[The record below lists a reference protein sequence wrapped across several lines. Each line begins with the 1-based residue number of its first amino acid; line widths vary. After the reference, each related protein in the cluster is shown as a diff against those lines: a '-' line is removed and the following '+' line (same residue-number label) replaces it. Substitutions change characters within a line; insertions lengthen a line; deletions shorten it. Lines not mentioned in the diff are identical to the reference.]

1 MFQRFVLLLAL
12 MVPLSM
18 HAQTTR
24 LDTVRHLN
32 VRPGGGYSAIWGY
45 TAPDGR
51 EYAILG
57 CNGSSGRPAGTSI
70 IDITDD
76 VNPREVAFISGPASS
91 WREMKTY
98 GHYAYVV
105 SEASNSGV
113 QIIDLSGL
121 PDSAVFVRTFTYTSG
136 ANNIGRNHTITIADG
151 YMYLNGSANWSPG
164 GMLIF
169 DLRNDPLVPE
179 FVGMY
184 QPEYIHDSYV
194 LRDTIYASAINSNG
208 GLYIADAK
216 NKTNVRTIGK
226 ITYTGS
232 GTHNAW
238 VTKDRRYVITT
249 DEIGSTP
256 KTLKFW
262 DISTLPAVPANP
274 TATFTPVPGQIVHN
288 VTVRGDYAYVA
299 WYSAGVRVV
308 NISNPAVPLDAGG
321 YDTNPSTS
329 GYSGIWGI
337 YPYFPSGK
345 IIAGDM
351 GNGLWVFRFSDLSP
365 RRAVRLLSPANGDT
379 LRGTSAVL
387 RWSKAADLLK
397 DPHWYEISL
406 TGPGIDTTWVSA
418 DSLSLFSGLSRLQ
431 DGQTYTWRV
440 TTRDEWNTTRSGETF
455 SFIFRASTPA
465 GVSIEV
471 PLKFELSQNYPN
483 PFNPVTKIDF
493 SLSKAGLT
501 TLKVY
506 DMLGKEVATLVNEV
520 LGQGFHFRAFNASNL
535 ASGVYLYRL
544 HSSEYVQTRRMVVVR

>member
-1 MFQRFVLLLAL
+1 MFRYSVLFLAAL
-12 MVPLSM
+12 VPLCIQ
-18 HAQTTR
+18 AQTTR

-57 CNGSSGRPAGTSI
+57 CNGSSGRTPGTSI

-76 VNPREVAFISGPASS
+76 ANPREAAFISGPASS

-98 GHYAYVV
+98 RHYAYIV

-113 QIIDLSGL
+113 QIIDLSAL
-121 PDSAVFVRTFTYTSG
+121 PDTATLVRTFTYTSG
-136 ANNIGRNHTITIADG
+136 TRNTGRNHSITITDG
-151 YMYLNGSANWSPG
+151 FMYLNGSANWSPG

-179 FVGMY
+179 YVGMY

-208 GLYIADAK
+208 GLYIADAR
-216 NKTNVRTIGK
+216 NKTNINTIGK

-249 DEIGSTP
+249 DEVGSTP

-262 DISTLPAVPANP
+262 DIGSLPAVPSNP
-274 TATFTPVPGQIVHN
+274 VTTFTPVPGQIVHN

-308 NISNPAVPLDAGG
+308 NITNPAAPLDAGG
-321 YDTNPSTS
+321 YDTSPSTS

-345 IIAGDM
+345 IIGGDM
-351 GNGLWVFRFSDLSP
+351 SNGLWVFRFSDLSP
-365 RRAVRLLSPANGDT
+365 RRAVRLLGPANTDT
-379 LRGTSAVL
+379 LRGTSVVF
-387 RWSKAADLLK
+387 RWTKAADLLK
-397 DPHWYEISL
+397 DPHWYEVTLS
-406 TGPGIDTTWVSA
+406 GPGIDTSWVSA

-431 DGQTYTWRV
+431 DGQSYSWRV

-455 SFIFRASTPA
+455 RFIYKTA
-465 GVSIEV
+465 GPTGVDSEV
-471 PLKFELSQNYPN
+471 PLSFELSQNYPN
-483 PFNPVTKIDF
+483 PFNPATKIDF
-493 SLSKAGLT
+493 SLPSAGHT
-501 TLKVY
+501 TLKVF
-506 DMLGKEVATLVNEV
+506 DMLGKEVATIVNDILPE
-520 LGQGFHFRAFNASNL
+520 GFHFRNFNAANL

-544 HSSEYVQTRRMVVVR
+544 QSGGLVQTRRMVVLR